1 MIAKTDD
8 FTKIKKIS
16 LSIFHKEL
24 GLSENDIFD
33 NDDAF
38 LVQFLILDGKIPVGT
53 FRLRSVGNSHKIE
66 RMGILYEYR
75 SQGLGESSLT
85 EIKSL
90 SKKSGKKQIILDS
103 IYTVNDFYAK
113 SGFVTPATFTA
124 KLGFPISKWH
134 LILIE
139 KNQLSLCLE

>member
-8 FTKIKKIS
+8 FTKIKKIR

-24 GLSENDIFD
+24 GLSENAIFD
-33 NDDAF
+33 DDDAF
-38 LVQFLILDGKIPVGT
+38 LDQFLILDEKTPVGT

-66 RMGILYEYR
+66 RMGILCEYR
-75 SQGLGESSLT
+75 SQGFGQSSLT

-103 IYTVNDFYAK
+103 IYAVKEFYAK
-113 SGFVTPATFTA
+113 SGFTTTGNIYCKVGIPHI
-124 KLGFPISKWH
+124 KM
-134 LILIE
+134 
-139 KNQLSLCLE
+139 LCNLD